1 MSIVRYAMDDDGAQ
15 VEILGSDGDNRLGG
29 NLLTFR
35 LAKYFYEQLVPEQYR
50 KRYPFAKD
58 LRDGLRTQDPSVKRN
73 FLYLYDLAE
82 KIKTNSKSYDS
93 FDECFSQDRYEELI
107 QTRDKGLL
115 DLLASDEKLNW
126 PRIELV
132 SREEGD
138 VFLVTEGLKRSIN
151 GDALP
156 EELSSMDYQ
165 AIRSVLSRELE
176 RGFKK
181 LAMMQK
187 ALFER
192 EIISE
197 FRLDYLILAGNSSK
211 LPIVKEVAQ
220 EMIQAKNFFGLC
232 YFRFQ

>member
-1 MSIVRYAMDDDGAQ
+1 M
-15 VEILGSDGDNRLGG
+15 
-29 NLLTFR
+29 
-35 LAKYFYEQLVPEQYR
+35 
-50 KRYPFAKD
+50 
-58 LRDGLRTQDPSVKRN
+58 
-73 FLYLYDLAE
+73 
-82 KIKTNSKSYDS
+82 
-93 FDECFSQDRYEELI
+93 
-107 QTRDKGLL
+107 L

-138 VFLVTEGLKRSIN
+138 VFQVTEGLKRSIN

-187 ALFER
+187 GAFRARDYIGIPAGPSDLGWQFVQIADCER
-192 EIISE
+192 G
-197 FRLDYLILAGNSSK
+197 RPRDDTG
-211 LPIVKEVAQ
+211 
-220 EMIQAKNFFGLC
+220 
-232 YFRFQ
+232 